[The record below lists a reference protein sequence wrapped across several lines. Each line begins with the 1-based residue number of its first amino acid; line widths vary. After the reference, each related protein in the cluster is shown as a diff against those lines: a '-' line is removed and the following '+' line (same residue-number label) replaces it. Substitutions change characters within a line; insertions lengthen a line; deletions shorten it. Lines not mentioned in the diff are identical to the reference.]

1 MICLVSSQVRFNSSG
16 SCAIAFQKLLIES
29 VLRVAMM
36 SSYTALTSGLAS
48 LYSMKPNVDMHPP
61 ERFQAFA
68 AVEDR
73 GTLAGWSR
81 STCLHPRCSMADSL
95 PHKFDQ
101 LGCHILRRADGGSRV
116 GGRWL
121 SGGVCPRNIAT
132 AVVQDHGVR
141 AVQKLLRRRLEVGGC
156 RVEHRQ
162 VKVGAQEAHYRV
174 GFDDGVLGA
183 GEFLAHARHG
193 FSQHSLAGTHP
204 ERASCAGEKKARG
217 VAISAAIALFGHGP
231 TVVVGGAVA
240 EFAVG
245 GTNPVSVLGD
255 LDGRPVKLGES
266 GNQTGDHAGL
276 AHAARVSA
284 NDDDGHK

>member
-16 SCAIAFQKLLIES
+16 WCAIAFQKWLIES

-61 ERFQAFA
+61 ES
-68 AVEDR
+68 E
-73 GTLAGWSR
+73 WSR

-95 PHKFDQ
+95 PHEFDQ
-101 LGCHILRRADGGSRV
+101 LGCHIPRRADVESRFGGD
-116 GGRWL
+116 WL
-121 SGGVCPRNIAT
+121 QGDVRPGDIAT
-132 AVVQDHGVR
+132 AVVQDHGVSAIEKFLCR
-141 AVQKLLRRRLEVGGC
+141 GFEIGGR

-174 GFDDGVLGA
+174 RFDDGVLGA

-193 FSQHSLAGTHP
+193 FGQHSLASTHP
-204 ERASCAGEKKARG
+204 ERANCTREKKARG
-217 VAISAAIALFGHGP
+217 VTLAAAIALFRYRP

-240 EFAVG
+240 EFAVD

-255 LDGRPVKLGES
+255 LDGRPVKLGEC
-266 GNQTGDHAGL
+266 GNQTGDHAGF

-284 NDDDGHK
+284 NDDDGHE